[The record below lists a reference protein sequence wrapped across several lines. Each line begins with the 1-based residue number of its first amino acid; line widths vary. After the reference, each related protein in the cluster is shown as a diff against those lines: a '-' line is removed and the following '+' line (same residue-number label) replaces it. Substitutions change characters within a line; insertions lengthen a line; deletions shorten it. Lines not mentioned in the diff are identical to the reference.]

1 MLRYLIPLGIFIILI
16 IFLAIGLKN
25 DPRYIPSPLI
35 DKPAPA
41 FSLPRLYAPNVSF
54 GPELLKGKVWM
65 LNTWTSDCVGCRQEH
80 PYLLQL
86 SKNKL
91 INLIGLD
98 YRDSDVLAKAL
109 LKEHGNPYR
118 IVVADHDGSVGIDYG
133 VYAVPET
140 FIIDKKGIIR
150 FKYIG
155 PLFPDEINNT
165 ILPLIKKLNEEPGL

>member
-1 MLRYLIPLGIFIILI
+1 MLRYLIPLAVFIILV

-25 DPRYIPSPLI
+25 DPRYVPSPLI
-35 DKPAPA
+35 GKPAPD
-41 FSLPRLYAPNVSF
+41 FSLPRLFTPSTTF
-54 GPELLKGKVWM
+54 GPKSLRGKVWI
-65 LNTWTSDCVGCRQEH
+65 LNAWTSDCVGCRQEH
-80 PYLLQL
+80 PYLLAL

-98 YRDSDVLAKAL
+98 YRDSNTLAIAL
-109 LKEHGNPYR
+109 LKEHGNPYQ
-118 IVVADHDGSVGIDYG
+118 VVVTDQDGSVGIDYG

-155 PLFPDEINNT
+155 PLFPDEINKT
-165 ILPLIKKLNEEPGL
+165 ILPLIKKLNEEVG